1 MILMK
6 KQGDEYTH
14 FISLLNK
21 TFGKHFIVFHKSAD
35 DANEFMRFSSFS
47 FIYILYLHVCF
58 YMYIKL
64 YNVFFYI
71 LYVM

>member
-14 FISLLNK
+14 FVSLLNK

-35 DANEFMRFSSFS
+35 DANEFIRFSSFS
-47 FIYILYLHVCF
+47 FIYICISACMF
-58 YMYIKL
+58 
-64 YNVFFYI
+64 
-71 LYVM
+71 LYVYKTI